1 MASAWV
7 ENGPIALPSRG
18 LAYGAGVML
27 LMFAVLGVGLGFQA
41 SLRRSSGPD
50 LDSASSLG
58 AGKDDALI
66 AKPIVDLAPPP
77 AAADADK
84 DGADAADDEADKAD
98 ALAAQTA
105 VAQAIQAKAAKDG
118 GNIDDVLTSPTE
130 KPPGATKGPA
140 DEAPPGAPLKSE
152 VPF

>member
-7 ENGPIALPSRG
+7 GNGPIALPPRG
-18 LAYGAGVML
+18 VAYGAGVAVVL
-27 LMFAVLGVGLGFQA
+27 FAMLGVGLGFQA
-41 SLRRSSGPD
+41 AWRKAAAPD
-50 LDSASSLG
+50 LDAASSAG
-58 AGKDDALI
+58 AGKDDALT
-66 AKPIVDLAPPP
+66 ARPIVDLAPP
-77 AAADADK
+77 AAAPDAAK
-84 DGADAADDEADKAD
+84 DGADDAADKAD

-130 KPPGATKGPA
+130 KPPTVAKGVA
-140 DEAPPGAPLKSE
+140 DEAAPGVPVKSD